1 MVSFSLAWAPE
12 EIPAT
17 KKGEGGIRDK
27 DYFDLCKH
35 YLLRQRLKKGSPL
48 WELDSQGLGF

>member
-27 DYFDLCKH
+27 HYFDLCKH